1 MKLPL
6 LISVP
11 HAGLTVPEQVRP
23 YCALTSEQIARASDE
38 GASEIYAI
46 ASEVAAFVTTDVAC
60 AIVDLN
66 RSQDNRT
73 PDGVVKIHTSHNV
86 PVYSEALP
94 EDLVQM
100 LLERHYRPYH
110 TQLTAKAGDAI
121 LGVDCHTMSAIG
133 PPTARD
139 RGCERPRVC
148 LSNADG
154 TCTQEW
160 LDELAGCLED
170 EFGNGVSLNRP
181 FKGGHIIRAH
191 SRELPWVQLELS
203 RAEFLSLPEKR
214 ARILKALELFCSRA
228 DKYRC
233 GPRR

>member
-1 MKLPL
+1 VKLPL

-23 YCALTSEQIARASDE
+23 YLALTSEQIAQASDE

-46 ASEVAAFVTTDVAC
+46 ESEVAGFVTTDVAC
-60 AIVDLN
+60 VIVDLN
-66 RSQDNRT
+66 RSPDNRT
-73 PDGVVKIHTSHNV
+73 PDGVVKTHTSYNL
-86 PVYSEALP
+86 PVYREVLT
-94 EDLVQM
+94 EDLARA
-100 LLERHYRPYH
+100 LLEGHYWPYH
-110 TQLTAKAGDAI
+110 RQLTAKAGDAI

-154 TCTQEW
+154 TCSREW
-160 LDELAGCLED
+160 LDELAGYLED
-170 EFGNGVSLNRP
+170 EFGNGVSLNAP

-191 SRELPWVQLELS
+191 SSELPWVQLELS

-214 ARILKALELFCSRA
+214 ARILTALERFCRQ
-228 DKYRC
+228 R
-233 GPRR
+233 